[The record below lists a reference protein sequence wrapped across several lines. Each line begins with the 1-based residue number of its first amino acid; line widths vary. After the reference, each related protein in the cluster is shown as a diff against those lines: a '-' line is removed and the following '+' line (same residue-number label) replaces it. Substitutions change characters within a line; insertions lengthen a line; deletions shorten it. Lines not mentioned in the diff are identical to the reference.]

1 MAWLRGH
8 RSTVSCV
15 AFRGEDDGLVSGD
28 CGGDLILWSLRTKRI
43 VRLLAGEHE
52 GGVLQVLSS
61 AATWFSQGR
70 MDGNLKQWSWEGELT
85 NVFRLQTE
93 SFCKAVIVSDDAGAF
108 RLVCTKATD
117 AAVAVLWDSAQSMRQ
132 PSSEYRTED
141 KSGMVMCVA
150 LEAAALLAAYE
161 DGHLRGFN
169 VLTAECLFAL
179 CVQPDYNPCTSFVY
193 CPEADR
199 GLAAGA
205 SGEMTLFQLVPPK
218 VVKRVPVLLAST
230 KQEEDKLGKGV
241 GQLCLRP
248 DNRILAA
255 ACWDHRLRIFHWQTL
270 KPLAVLKNH
279 RDSVQCLAF
288 SSNSQLL
295 ASGSKDRNI
304 AIWRIFSGSTSAA
317 ATLHHTS

>member
-1 MAWLRGH
+1 MLPSSSPEPVAWLRGH
-8 RSTVSCV
+8 RSTVSCL
-15 AFRGEDDGLVSGD
+15 AFLEEEEGDGLVSGD

-43 VRLLAGEHE
+43 VKLLAGEHE

-61 AATWFSQGR
+61 AAMWFSQGR
-70 MDGNLKQWSWEGELT
+70 MDGNLKQWSPQGELT

-93 SFCKAVIVSDDAGAF
+93 SFCKAVIVDGDEGGF
-108 RLVCTKATD
+108 KLVCTKATD
-117 AAVAVLWDSAQSMRQ
+117 ASVVVMWDSAKSMRQ
-132 PSSEYRTED
+132 PSLEYCTED

-150 LEAAALLAAYE
+150 LEAAMLLAGYE

-169 VLTAECLFAL
+169 VETAECLFVL

-193 CPEADR
+193 CPGTNK

-205 SGEMTLFQLVPPK
+205 SGEMTLFQLVPAK
-218 VVKRVPVLLAST
+218 VVKHVPVLAN
-230 KQEEDKLGKGV
+230 KQTSGEEDKLGKGV

-248 DNRILAA
+248 DTKILAA

-288 SSNSQLL
+288 SNNSQLL

-304 AIWRIFSGSTSAA
+304 AIWRIYS
-317 ATLHHTS
+317 